1 MYLRIQFFWRKM
13 KKILIPLSLSLSLL
27 FVACSKSDGD
37 SSASSSARILPE
49 FNIASLSSG
58 KSLDLKLNAPKT
70 SPYIAQILRQT
81 AGPEAGGFKV
91 DEPKVGDGDC
101 IGTGRGVAMTNDAS
115 AKEGSQDLKALVVKS
130 AEPIL
135 CAINSLNS
143 YIAAMNL
150 IPASADVT
158 MHKISD
164 PENKTFTIQY
174 RYEPDAFGDKDASY
188 SKLILFDATGNPFT
202 AMMWSKEPKR
212 LAAFAVNPASESN
225 KKDFIYLEAYQKADD
240 FHFKMAGISGKE
252 FFAPSAE
259 GGWMQLSYNAASGAF
274 YGFEGYSL
282 AGKNSTH
289 STVAAVV
296 KGNVKTLHAG
306 AKFTQKLDSAPAS
319 NEFFYYGS
327 FKTDADATYYKDE
340 LVNKI
345 SDTTADFFG
354 SNKAKIGGETSTEPA
369 DKIITLDYIKAVALP
384 DLSAEIFSK

>member
-1 MYLRIQFFWRKM
+1 M

-49 FNIASLSSG
+49 FNIASLENKPLASMKPNSS
-58 KSLDLKLNAPKT
+58 KL
-70 SPYIAQILRQT
+70 PYIAQILRQT
-81 AGPEAGGFKV
+81 AGPATESFEA
-91 DEPKVGDGDC
+91 DAASVGDDAC
-101 IGTGRGVAMTNDAS
+101 LGTGRGVKMTNDAS

-130 AEPIL
+130 AEPML
-135 CAINSLNS
+135 CFINSLNS
-143 YIAAMNL
+143 EIAKMNL

-158 MHKISD
+158 MHKVLD
-164 PENKTFTIQY
+164 PEDKTVVFQY
-174 RYEPDAFGDKDASY
+174 SYAPDAFGDKDASY
-188 SKLILFDATGNPFT
+188 SKLVLFDATGNPFT

-212 LAAFAVNPASESN
+212 LAVFSVNPDSVP
-225 KKDFIYLEAYQKADD
+225 KKRDFIYLEAYQKADD

-306 AKFTQKLDSAPAS
+306 AKFTQKLDRAPAS

-327 FKTDADATYYKDE
+327 FTGGDASYKD
-340 LVNKI
+340 LVNNI